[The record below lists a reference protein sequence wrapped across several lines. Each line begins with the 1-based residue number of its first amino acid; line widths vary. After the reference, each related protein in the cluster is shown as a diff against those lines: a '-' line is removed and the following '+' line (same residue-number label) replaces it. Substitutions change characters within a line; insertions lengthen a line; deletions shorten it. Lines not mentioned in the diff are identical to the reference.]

1 MAAAGSAF
9 NSLTGGVLGGFLGT
23 GGVKPLQ
30 ADVVADAVVE
40 GLADESVKGP
50 VEVKELEEL
59 AHRTWRKTML

>member
-1 MAAAGSAF
+1 M
-9 NSLTGGVLGGFLGT
+9 GGFLGT